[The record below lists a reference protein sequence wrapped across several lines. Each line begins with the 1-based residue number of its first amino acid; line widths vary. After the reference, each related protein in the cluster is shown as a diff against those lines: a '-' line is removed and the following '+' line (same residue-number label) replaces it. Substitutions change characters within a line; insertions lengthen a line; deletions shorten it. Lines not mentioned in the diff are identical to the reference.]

1 MFRREFGCKP
11 RSPRRIVGLDHHRVS
26 EGGEARPAQLQRR
39 SYGHPGNQP
48 GDDGVRLAVA
58 HAKRWL
64 NISSSS
70 IPNRGAR
77 C

>member
-1 MFRREFGCKP
+1 MFRRGFGCKP
-11 RSPRRIVGLDHHRVS
+11 GSPRRIVGLNHRRVS
-26 EGGEARPAQLQRR
+26 EGGDSRPALLQRR
-39 SYGHPGNQP
+39 FYGHPGNQP